1 MTASHTTRPQPDAT
15 GSIETDRQNR
25 RRRTLYA
32 SLAGWTLLGAA
43 SVGLVAC
50 STSGQSA
57 GITSAAATAVA
68 SSTASS
74 PASSAESSSPTSAAT
89 SEAAAEA
96 AAAGAATVETA
107 PATTASGSTYQDGT
121 YTATGTYTSPGG
133 TEEVTITLTLADD
146 TITAATA
153 EGGAT
158 RPPSSQYQDEFVDN
172 FAPLIVGKDVA
183 DVSLDKVA
191 GSSLTSGGFNKAVET
206 IKSQAQA

>member
-1 MTASHTTRPQPDAT
+1 MTATDTNRPNPDAI
-15 GSIETDRQNR
+15 GSIETERQNR
-25 RRRTLYA
+25 RRRTIYA

-50 STSGQSA
+50 STSGA
-57 GITSAAATAVA
+57 TTSAAPAAT
-68 SSTASS
+68 
-74 PASSAESSSPTSAAT
+74 TSAVGGEAT
-89 SEAAAEA
+89 TPATEAAA
-96 AAAGAATVETA
+96 G
-107 PATTASGSTYQDGT
+107 GSTYQDGS

-133 TEEVTITLTLADD
+133 TEEVTVTLTLADD

-158 RPPSSQYQDEFVDN
+158 KPPSSQYQGEFVDN
-172 FAPLIVGKDVA
+172 FAALIIGKDVA

>member
-1 MTASHTTRPQPDAT
+1 MTATDTTRPNPDAS
-15 GSIETDRQNR
+15 GSIETARQNR
-25 RRRTLYA
+25 RRRTIYA

-57 GITSAAATAVA
+57 GTTSAAATTSA
-68 SSTASS
+68 
-74 PASSAESSSPTSAAT
+74 ASSAASAPANSTAAGSPAAT
-89 SEAAAEA
+89 TNSATA
-96 AAAGAATVETA
+96 AAAD
-107 PATTASGSTYQDGT
+107 ATTAAAASGSTYQDGT

-133 TEEVTITLTLADD
+133 TEEVTITLTLTDD
-146 TITAATA
+146 VITAATA

-158 RPPSSQYQDEFVDN
+158 KPPSSQYQGEFVDN
-172 FAPLIVGKDVA
+172 FAALIVGKDVA